1 MIETAQTSV
10 HDLIGVGFG
19 PANIALAVA
28 LEEMMPQVR
37 PLFLEARDSVV
48 WQPEMLLSGADI
60 QNNPVRDLVTPR
72 NPRSRYTFLNF
83 LFEQGRLLEY
93 LNLGLEFPLRKEYN
107 QYITWV
113 ASHFADRLRCGS
125 TVEGVDFAALPDG
138 TNGYRVRL
146 ASGGSYLAR
155 AVVVAAGRTPN
166 VPAPFDKCTSE
177 RVVHLTRYA
186 GTVRRLTPELRNGR
200 VAVIGGSQ
208 SAVELT
214 LDLASR
220 FPNAEVVNLS
230 RGFAHRLKDTSPFS
244 EASIMPEFVDY
255 YFHASSES
263 KDQLDAELRF
273 SNYSAVDMDVL
284 RKLHLLMY
292 EQRLDGDQRVF
303 VRNNS
308 MVIEVCADEQG
319 VDLTVRERHYGHE
332 SRERFDLVVLA
343 TGFRNFGPRV
353 DQELYPALLKDL
365 APDLART
372 DRECVAV
379 GYDYRVAAADG
390 RPIPPLFLY
399 NINESSHGISD
410 AGSFSLLSLRA
421 GSIAYTLGAELAA
434 GSTTSDVDSSAPA
447 GIELTGS
454 TTLELI

>member
-1 MIETAQTSV
+1 MTGETV
-10 HDLIGVGFG
+10 HDVIGVGFG

-28 LEEMMPQVR
+28 LEEMLPQVR
-37 PLFLEARDSVV
+37 PLFLEARESVV
-48 WQPEMLLSGADI
+48 WQPEMLLPGADI

-107 QYITWV
+107 QYISWV
-113 ASHFADRLRCGS
+113 ASHFGDRLRCS
-125 TVEGVDFAALPDG
+125 SAVDGVDFAGLPDG
-138 TNGYRVRL
+138 TAGYRVQL
-146 ASGGSYLAR
+146 AAGDSLLAR
-155 AVVVAAGRTPN
+155 AVVVAGGRTPY
-166 VPAPFDKCTSE
+166 VPAPFDTVSSD

-186 GTVRRLTPELRNGR
+186 STVRRLAGELRTGR
-200 VAVIGGSQ
+200 IAVVGGSQ

-214 LDLASR
+214 LDLAGR
-220 FPNAEVVNLS
+220 FPEAEVVNLS

-255 YFHASSES
+255 YFHASPES

-273 SNYSAVDMDVL
+273 TNYSAVDMDVL
-284 RKLHLLMY
+284 HKLHLLMY
-292 EQRLDGDQRVF
+292 EQRLDGAQKVF

-308 MVIEVCADEQG
+308 VVTGVEAGEQG
-319 VDLTVRERHYGHE
+319 VDLTVRERHYGHQ
-332 SRERFDLVVLA
+332 SHDRFDLVVLA
-343 TGFRNFGPRV
+343 TGFRNFGPRA
-353 DQELYPALLKDL
+353 DQELYPALLRDL
-365 APDLART
+365 APGLART
-372 DRECVAV
+372 ERECVAV

-399 NINESSHGISD
+399 NLNESSHGISD

-421 GSIAYTLGAELAA
+421 ESIATTLGTELAPALAADQA
-434 GSTTSDVDSSAPA
+434 GSPR
-447 GIELTGS
+447 
-454 TTLELI
+454 TTLELV